1 MVYCLDIYQDAVL
14 WNREVSSGVDR
25 LAINPNGQLIYMPTW
40 EGATVNYIQVLDAGT
55 GDVVKRVYFSNRS
68 HDTQYPLSG
77 PIFQETKA
85 EDGSGHYLYLI
96 NPDTYAVSRVGPYLG
111 VLGPYAVE

>member
-1 MVYCLDIYQDAVL
+1 MVYCLDLYQDTIL

-25 LAINPNGQLIYMPTW
+25 LAINPDGRSIYMPTS
-40 EGATVNYIQVLDAGT
+40 EDGSANYIQVLDAGT

-85 EDGSGHYLYLI
+85 DDGSGRQHPG
-96 NPDTYAVSRVGPYLG
+96 NDSDTK
-111 VLGPYAVE
+111 